1 MSPPS
6 SPLIDARTL
15 AGELAGDRP
24 PVVLDVRYTALTG
37 PNRDAYREAHIPGAV
52 FVDLDRE
59 LAGAVSTGT
68 GRHPLPDLAVLQA
81 FARSWGVTSD
91 SPVVVYDEGPAM
103 SASRAW
109 WLLRWAGHADVRVLD
124 GGLAAWVAAGGRTS
138 TEAPEPDYGDV
149 VLTGD
154 AMPVVDIADVPVAA
168 ADGVLLDVRAGERY
182 RGETE
187 PIDPVAGHVPLAIN
201 APAPGNLA
209 SDGRF
214 LAPDALRERF
224 AALGVGDNAPVTAM
238 CGSGVVAAQTVLAL
252 EVAGIEAGLFVG
264 SWSQWVSDP
273 SRPIATGDS

>member
-1 MSPPS
+1 MTSPDG
-6 SPLIDARTL
+6 PLVDARTL

-37 PNRDAYREAHIPGAV
+37 PDRVGYRTAHIPGAV

-59 LAGAVSTGT
+59 LAGAVGAGT
-68 GRHPLPDLAVLQA
+68 GRHPLPDVAVLQA
-81 FARSWGVTSD
+81 FARSWGVRTD

-109 WLLRWAGHADVRVLD
+109 WLLRWAGHPDVRVLD
-124 GGLAAWVAAGGRTS
+124 GGLAAWTAVGGRTS

-149 VLTGD
+149 GLAGGR
-154 AMPVVDIADVPVAA
+154 MPVVDVADVPAA
-168 ADGVLLDVRAGERY
+168 ARDGVLIDVRAGERY

-187 PIDPVAGHVPLAIN
+187 PIDPVAGHVPGAVN
-201 APAPGNLA
+201 APAPGNLGA
-209 SDGRF
+209 DGRF
-214 LAPDALRERF
+214 LAPEALRERF
-224 AALGVGDNAPVTAM
+224 AALGVRDGTPVTAM

-252 EVAGIEAGLFVG
+252 EVAGKRAGLFVG

-273 SRPIATGDS
+273 SRPVATGDA

>member
-1 MSPPS
+1 MSPRS

-15 AGELAGDRP
+15 AGELAGDWP
-24 PVVLDVRYTALTG
+24 PVVLDVRYTALAG

-59 LAGAVSTGT
+59 LAGAVGPGT
-68 GRHPLPDLAVLQA
+68 GRHPLPDVAVLQA
-81 FARSWGVTSD
+81 FARSWGVCAD

-103 SASRAW
+103 SAARAW
-109 WLLRWAGHADVRVLD
+109 WLLRWAGHTAVRVLD

-138 TEAPEPDYGDV
+138 TQAPEPDYGDV
-149 VLTGD
+149 VLAGA
-154 AMPVVDIADVPVAA
+154 AMPVVDIADVPAAA

-187 PIDPVAGHVPLAIN
+187 PIDPVAGHVPGAVN
-201 APAPGNLA
+201 APAPGNIGP
-209 SDGRF
+209 DGRF

-224 AALGVGDNAPVTAM
+224 AALGGRPGTPITVM

-252 EVAGIEAGLFVG
+252 EVAGIGAGLFVG